1 MTERAL
7 DHINALDL
15 AGFVALLGPLY
26 EHSPWAAERAF
37 QAGPFGDVATLAGAL
52 KSVVDH
58 ASEAER
64 ISLIL
69 AHPELAG
76 DRLRARAL
84 TASSM
89 SEQASL
95 GLDRL
100 DAQEIVQ
107 WTKLNA
113 EYLKRFDMPF
123 IICVRLHSKDEILA
137 ALNRRLGRT
146 LAEERREAV
155 RQIHDIAR
163 LRLDD
168 ALAKLEAE

>member
-1 MTERAL
+1 MTDRAL
-7 DHINALDL
+7 SHINALDL
-15 AGFVALLGPLY
+15 AGFAALLGPLY

-37 QAGPFGDVATLAGAL
+37 QAGPFADVTALAGAL
-52 KSVVDH
+52 KAAVEH
-58 ASEAER
+58 ASEAEK

-76 DRLRARAL
+76 DRLRARVL
-84 TASSM
+84 TTSSM
-89 SEQASL
+89 SEQTSV

-100 DAQEIVQ
+100 DARETAR

-113 EYLKRFDMPF
+113 EYLKRFEMPF
-123 IICVRLHSKDEILA
+123 IICVRLHSKDEILT
-137 ALNRRLGRT
+137 ALSRRMGRT

-168 ALAKLEAE
+168 ALAKLEVA